1 MLPGSGVMQLKIRT
15 ETKTLE
21 SYNSNLAIMDYHYY
35 YYFAWKMTKLY
46 TSGIKTIQVLI
57 NL

>member
-15 ETKTLE
+15 ESKTLE

-35 YYFAWKMTKLY
+35 YFAWKMTKLY
-46 TSGIKTIQVLI
+46 ISGIKTIQVLI